1 MPERPGQKLAS
12 DNRLGIGLIG
22 QRFMGRA
29 HSNAW
34 SQASKFFELP
44 CHPTLEVVAAQDRN
58 SLAAFADRWGWR
70 RRTTDWRE
78 LVADPAV
85 DLVDIGAPNHLH
97 HEPAIAA
104 LQAGKAVA
112 SEKPLAATLEAALAM
127 RDAAREA
134 QRPTFVWFNYR
145 RCPAIGLAWMLM
157 REESLGRILQVRATY
172 LQDWGGASTPSSW
185 RFRSAE
191 SGSGAHGDLN
201 AHAVDLARFLL
212 HDEIVEIHGAIGATF
227 VSHRSDPSTG
237 AAVTSDVD
245 DALLFTASFEGGT
258 VASFEASRVAG
269 GNQNALRLEINGE
282 LGSLRWDLEEMNLLH
297 YFDSRDGRK
306 TGGWRRIMATSSGNH
321 PYADAYWPDA
331 HLLGYEHTFVSMA
344 ADICRSLRGVPPV
357 LPLPD
362 FLDAYQTQ
370 RALEAALISAREKV
384 AVPLSRITA

>member
-1 MPERPGQKLAS
+1 MPEPPGSKLAPG
-12 DNRLGIGLIG
+12 DRLGIGLIG

-34 SQASKFFELP
+34 SQAPKFFELP
-44 CHPTLEVVAAQDRN
+44 CRPILEVVAAQDRN
-58 SLAAFADRWGWR
+58 SLATFAERWGWLKH
-70 RRTTDWRE
+70 TTDWRE
-78 LVADPAV
+78 LVANPSV

-97 HEPAIAA
+97 HEPAVAA

-112 SEKPLAATLEAALAM
+112 SEKPLAATLESALVM
-127 RDAAREA
+127 RNAARQA
-134 QRPTFVWFNYR
+134 GCPTFVWFNYR

-157 REESLGRILQVRATY
+157 REERLGRIYQVRAAY

-185 RFRSAE
+185 RFRNVE

-212 HDEIVEIHGAIGATF
+212 REEIVEIHGAVGSTF
-227 VSHRSDPSTG
+227 ITRRPDPSTG
-237 AAVTSDVD
+237 ASVASDVD
-245 DALLFTASFEGGT
+245 DALLFTAGFEGGA

-282 LGSLRWDLEEMNLLH
+282 LGSLRWDLEEMNSLY
-297 YFDSRDGRK
+297 YFDSRDGKK
-306 TGGWRRIMATSSGNH
+306 TGGWRRIMATSAGNH

-344 ADICRSLRGVPPV
+344 ADICRSLRGMPPV

-362 FLDAYQTQ
+362 FSDAYQTQ
-370 RALEAALISAREKV
+370 RVLEAALIAAREKS
-384 AVPLSRITA
+384 AVPLARITG